1 MDSRI
6 SKSGQKIYIVEKH
19 HEVLEAWEKYQGYNI
34 ITLDTHKDTQLC
46 FTGKN
51 LDREQGINDY
61 KNSNKSIAQI
71 IENLKNDEHIDFATS
86 SGIINKVF
94 TITHDVSSNKNE
106 NPNTCNKDGIK
117 QNGYKEEPIIQYKNV
132 DYVNNNYPTEG
143 TYTYTRIHALSDDF
157 LSNAISFFKEIDSNC
172 LDQYI
177 LDIDLDYIC
186 TMYAFDT
193 DLTVLKS
200 LIKNA
205 AAITIAKETHCV
217 KTVNEN
223 FKAEL
228 EDRTNNSRY
237 LKERI
242 TSEKILTRMLEVI
255 DEV

>member
-1 MDSRI
+1 MDLRI

-71 IENLKNDEHIDFATS
+71 IENLKNDEHIDFATR
-86 SGIINKVF
+86 SGMISKVF

-106 NPNTCNKDGIK
+106 NPNTCNKDGIE

-143 TYTYTRIHALSDDF
+143 TYTYTRIHALSNNILND
-157 LSNAISFFKEIDSNC
+157 AISFFKGIDSNC

-242 TSEKILTRMLEVI
+242 TSKKILTRMLEVI

>member
-1 MDSRI
+1 MDLRI

-71 IENLKNDEHIDFATS
+71 IENLKNDEHIDFATR
-86 SGIINKVF
+86 SGMISKVF

-106 NPNTCNKDGIK
+106 NPNTCNKDGIE

-157 LSNAISFFKEIDSNC
+157 LSNAISFFKGIDSNC

>member
-1 MDSRI
+1 MDLRI

-71 IENLKNDEHIDFATS
+71 IENLKNDEHIDFATR
-86 SGIINKVF
+86 SGMISKVF

-106 NPNTCNKDGIK
+106 NPNTCNKDGIE

-157 LSNAISFFKEIDSNC
+157 LSNAISFFKGIDSNC

-242 TSEKILTRMLEVI
+242 TSKKILTRMLEVI